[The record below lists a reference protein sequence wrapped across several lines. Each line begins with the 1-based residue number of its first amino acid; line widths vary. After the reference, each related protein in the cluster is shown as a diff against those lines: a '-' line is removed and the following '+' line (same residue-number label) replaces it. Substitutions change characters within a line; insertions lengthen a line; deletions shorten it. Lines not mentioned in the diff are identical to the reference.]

1 MASKRSKPKSAEGS
15 DRPESDSVYDF
26 LYHDARRVGSF
37 LGQFDP
43 NGHLQGV
50 QTTAKIG
57 RSSESRATMRL
68 SGSVPLV
75 VTAAGDYEGKDSEN
89 WDRGGQR
96 TFDPLWGNALAF
108 LDYLTQRDLIVR
120 DLKTAKIGQ
129 FILLGGELSIHDF
142 ALIKSI
148 WNSPE
153 LRKQWIENRK
163 TQKAA
168 RKAVG
173 EPDPEAGET
182 TEGLT
187 AMVLDIIAD
196 IPHGTHA
203 NLKTKGNL
211 ELWGSLK
218 VEGMTSAPGDLVLT
232 HGSQVAGQWSLL
244 GILDACPDKKPH
256 EKISP
261 LNVEP
266 GDIDGLR
273 KVAVKIGDV
282 ARKAFGRSP
291 ASYGVTPLLI
301 FREVSGG

>member
-1 MASKRSKPKSAEGS
+1 
-15 DRPESDSVYDF
+15 
-26 LYHDARRVGSF
+26 
-37 LGQFDP
+37 
-43 NGHLQGV
+43 
-50 QTTAKIG
+50 
-57 RSSESRATMRL
+57 MRL

-75 VTAAGDYEGKDSEN
+75 VTAGGDYEGKDSES
-89 WDRGGQR
+89 WDRAGQR

-129 FILLGGELSIHDF
+129 FILLGGELRIHDF
-142 ALIKSI
+142 ELIKSM
-148 WNSPE
+148 WSSPDF
-153 LRKQWIENRK
+153 RKQLIENRK
-163 TQKAA
+163 TQKTAQ
-168 RKAVG
+168 KAIG
-173 EPDPEAGET
+173 DPDAEAGET

-187 AMVLDIIAD
+187 AMVLDILAN

-218 VEGMTSAPGDLVLT
+218 AEGMTSAPGDLVLT

-244 GILDACPDKKPH
+244 GILDAFPDKAPH
-256 EKISP
+256 EKITP

-273 KVAVKIGDV
+273 KMAVKIGDL
-282 ARKAFGRSP
+282 ARKSFGRSP
-291 ASYGVTPLLI
+291 TSYGVTPILI
-301 FREVSGG
+301 FRKVAGG